1 MEDRSSHWTVAS
13 LEDRVKKGAQGAD
26 AAQIADVV
34 VSSWNLIETILSP
47 LIGQTGTSSLYQRAL
62 FLVGRVYPWLANEY
76 VSIESPMDL
85 VALKNVLM
93 KHGAAGAAAG
103 GGTFLQIFYELLIGQ
118 IGFELTETLL
128 RSVLENN
135 LLENNLRGSSARE
148 TVP

>member
-1 MEDRSSHWTVAS
+1 MEERESHWTVAS
-13 LEDRVKKGAQGAD
+13 LEDRVKQGAD

-34 VSSWNLIETILSP
+34 VSSWTLIDTILSP
-47 LIGQTGTSSLYQRAL
+47 IIGQIGTSSLYQRGL
-62 FLVGRVYPWLANEY
+62 FLSGRVCPWLTNQY

-85 VALKNVLM
+85 AALKSLLM
-93 KHGAAGAAAG
+93 QQSAAGAAAG
-103 GGTFLQIFYELLIGQ
+103 GGTFLHLFYALLIGQ

-148 TVP
+148 ISP

>member
-85 VALKNVLM
+85 AALKSVLM
-93 KHGAAGAAAG
+93 KQGAAGAAAG

-135 LLENNLRGSSARE
+135 LRGSSARE